1 MRHVFTMVPAGS
13 GPLWFVAGLSVF
25 LIALM
30 LLFGW
35 IAWSSRHARF
45 TISPDGLRLVG
56 DLWGRHVPAA
66 ALQVEL
72 ARPVDLEREAPL
84 RPVSRRMGTG
94 IPGFGAGWFRL
105 ANGDKALIYLTD
117 RRRVAYVP
125 TRDGY
130 VILLSVAE
138 PDRFVRVL
146 RETVRR

>member
-1 MRHVFTMVPAGS
+1 MRHVFTIVPAGA
-13 GPLWFVAGLSVF
+13 GPLWFVAGLSAF

-35 IAWSSRHARF
+35 IAWSSRHATF
-45 TISPDGLRLVG
+45 EISPDGLRLVG
-56 DLWGRHVPAA
+56 DVWGRRIPAA

-94 IPGFGAGWFRL
+94 IPGFAAGWFRL

-117 RRRVAYVP
+117 RHRVAYVP
-125 TRDGY
+125 TTEGY
-130 VILLSVAE
+130 VLLLSTAE
-138 PDRFVRVL
+138 PERFVRLL

>member
-1 MRHVFTMVPAGS
+1 MRHVFAIVPAGA
-13 GPLWFVAGLSVF
+13 GPLWFFAGLS
-25 LIALM
+25 ALLLCLV

-35 IAWSSRHARF
+35 IAWSSRHATF
-45 TISPDGLRLVG
+45 TVSPAGLRLTG
-56 DLWGRHVPAA
+56 DLWGRHIPAR

-84 RPVSRRMGTG
+84 RPTSRRMGTG
-94 IPGFGAGWFRL
+94 LPGFASGWFRL

-125 TRDGY
+125 TTEGY
-130 VILLSVAE
+130 VVMVSVAE
-138 PDRFVRVL
+138 PERLVAAL

>member
-1 MRHVFTMVPAGS
+1 MRHVFTIVPAGT
-13 GPLWFVAGLSVF
+13 GPLWFAAGLAAF
-25 LIALM
+25 LIGVM

-35 IAWSSRHARF
+35 IAWSSRHATF
-45 TISPDGLRLVG
+45 EISPGGLRLLG

-66 ALQVEL
+66 ALEVAR

-94 IPGFGAGWFRL
+94 LPGFAAGWFRL

-117 RRRVAYVP
+117 RHRVAYVP
-125 TRDGY
+125 TNRGY

-146 RETVRR
+146 RETVRP